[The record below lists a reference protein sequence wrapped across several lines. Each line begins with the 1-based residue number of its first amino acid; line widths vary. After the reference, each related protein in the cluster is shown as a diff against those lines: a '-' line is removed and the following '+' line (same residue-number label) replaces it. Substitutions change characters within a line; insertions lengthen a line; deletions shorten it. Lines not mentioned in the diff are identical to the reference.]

1 MNTPINHYLNQLQT
15 NLNRGNATEHT
26 HRTALQTL
34 IESLAPQMDAVNEPK
49 RIECGSP
56 DLVISEKNT
65 PDVPLGY
72 IEAKDIGISLDNTL
86 KTPQLKRYLES
97 LNNLILTDY
106 LEFRWF
112 IEGEYQPEMT
122 VLLAKID
129 KSSQLQP
136 LPASFDAFKRLIDI
150 FIQTQVVTLR
160 NPQDLA
166 KRMAKIA
173 RLIYETIFKAYQTE
187 KQGALHN
194 QLESFRQILLD
205 TLTVEQF
212 ADMYAQTLCYG
223 LFAAKCS
230 APMDQPFSR
239 IHAGHYLPKTN
250 PFLRRLFNQIACA
263 ELDDRLVWAVEHL
276 VAV

>member
-1 MNTPINHYLNQLQT
+1 MNNPINHYLNQLQT

-26 HRTALQTL
+26 HRIALQTL

-56 DLVISEKNT
+56 DLVISEKKT

-72 IEAKDIGISLDNTL
+72 IEAKDIGVSLDNVL

-112 IEGEYQPEMT
+112 VEGEYQPEMS
-122 VLLAKID
+122 VRLAKLS
-129 KSSQLQP
+129 KYTEKTGQLQP
-136 LPASFDAFKRLIDI
+136 VPASFDAFKRLIDI

-187 KQGALHN
+187 TEKQGALHN

-205 TLTVEQF
+205 TLTVE
-212 ADMYAQTLCYG
+212 
-223 LFAAKCS
+223 
-230 APMDQPFSR
+230 
-239 IHAGHYLPKTN
+239 
-250 PFLRRLFNQIACA
+250 
-263 ELDDRLVWAVEHL
+263 V
-276 VAV
+276 